1 MKKLNFIF
9 LTSVIAASSIVSSDF
24 DPNEFR
30 VGLGV
35 AGVIAKQKVTMSELG
50 KNNTT
55 NKFQPALDIFGEYV
69 RKFNN
74 NNTGIGLELA
84 FGKLLG
90 KNKSTNVWAKAGS
103 SIPITDEVKENL
115 IKHGIPAG
123 MIPETQEITS
133 DQTSKST
140 IKQLFKTS
148 LKASLLQRFYK
159 DYEVFITG
167 GIKFARY
174 KFSSCTSFFG
184 QTRNNSMHK
193 NRISFIAG
201 LGLSKNFGEHTFAK
215 LEYNH
220 EFQKSGGTI
229 KNSELIGYKDSKSSA
244 NIFRVAVGYI
254 F

>member
-1 MKKLNFIF
+1 MKKLNFI
-9 LTSVIAASSIVSSDF
+9 LLASVFAVSNIVSSDF

-35 AGVIAKQKVTMSELG
+35 AGVISKQKVTMSELG
-50 KNNTT
+50 KNDTK
-55 NKFQPALDIFGEYV
+55 NKFQPSLDIFGEYV

-90 KNKSTNVWAKAGS
+90 KNKSTNVWAKVGS
-103 SIPITDEVKENL
+103 SIPITDEIKANL
-115 IKHGIPAG
+115 IDNGIPESL
-123 MIPETQEITS
+123 IPKTKQVTS

-148 LKASLLQRFYK
+148 LKASLLQKIYK

-174 KFSSCTSFFG
+174 KFSSSTSFFG

-193 NRISFIAG
+193 NRISFVAG

-220 EFQKSGGTI
+220 EFQKSGGKL
-229 KNSELIGYKDSKSSA
+229 KNSELIGYKDSKNSA